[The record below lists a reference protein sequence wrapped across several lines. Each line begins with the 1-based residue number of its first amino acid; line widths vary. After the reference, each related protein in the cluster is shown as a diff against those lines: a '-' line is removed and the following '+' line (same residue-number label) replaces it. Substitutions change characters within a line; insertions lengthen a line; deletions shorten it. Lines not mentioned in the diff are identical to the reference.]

1 MTKKLEKKLV
11 HFFSIVAGST
21 LETLTPLIL
30 NSFAGIFSKVFK
42 QKCRTAILQ
51 ISFMERMYF
60 EIYTEIAKFFEKLRY
75 RSTRAKWE
83 QNIFRK
89 KYSIFILFDFREHQK
104 CVSQAS
110 S

>member
-1 MTKKLEKKLV
+1 MAKKLEKKLV

-21 LETLTPLIL
+21 LETLTLTL
-30 NSFAGIFSKVFK
+30 NSFVGIFSKVFK

-83 QNIFRK
+83 QNIFCK